1 MQRSGVV
8 VNRFRCT
15 CGVCEIE
22 RSIASELAQEEN
34 QARFNQVIAG
44 NEALSEYPTVC
55 DLVTR
60 LHACR
65 TLEEGTHLSDQIF
78 GALIASSPIREN
90 ADFLERVLLLAL
102 MPAVHANVRQV
113 SASYPFL
120 LREDISQHALT
131 VLVQFLRSDAWRA
144 RSSHF
149 AFSVTRKLRRSLFL
163 WARDEF
169 RSTPDFATRQD
180 SNEVSI
186 AQSAEDSFER
196 NAILR
201 RFLGLCHERAHLTAD
216 DLNLL
221 IELKLEGTSNGYDKQ
236 KVGRSSNAFRQKV
249 KRLMNKLRE
258 CARVPAH
265 TRHHHE

>member
-1 MQRSGVV
+1 MVDRL
-8 VNRFRCT
+8 RCT

-22 RSIASELAQEEN
+22 RSIAAELVLEEN

-44 NEALSEYPTVC
+44 NKVLSEYPTVR

-65 TLEEGTHLSDQIF
+65 RLEEGTHLSDQIF
-78 GALIASSPIREN
+78 AALIASSAMFDN

-120 LREDISQHALT
+120 PREDIAQHALT
-131 VLVQFLRSDAWRA
+131 VLVQFFRSDAWRA

-169 RSTPDFATRQD
+169 RSMPDFATRQAGD
-180 SNEVSI
+180 ELSV

-201 RFLGLCHERAHLTAD
+201 RFLSLCQERAYLTVD

-221 IELKLEGTSNGYDKQ
+221 IEIKLEGTSNGKDNPILD
-236 KVGRSSNAFRQKV
+236 RSSNAFRQKV

-258 CARVPAH
+258 CARLPAH
-265 TRHHHE
+265 SHHHHE

>member
-1 MQRSGVV
+1 MVKCL
-8 VNRFRCT
+8 RCT

-22 RSIASELAQEEN
+22 RSIAADLALEEN

-44 NEALSEYPTVC
+44 NKVLSDYPTVC

-65 TLEEGTHLSDQIF
+65 TLEAGTHLSDQIF
-78 GALIASSPIREN
+78 AALIASPSIFEN
-90 ADFLERVLLLAL
+90 ADFLERVLLLAF
-102 MPAVHANVRQV
+102 MPAVHANARQV
-113 SASYPFL
+113 SNSYPFL
-120 LREDISQHALT
+120 PREDIAQHALT

-149 AFSVTRKLRRSLFL
+149 AFAVTRKIRRSLFL

-169 RSTPDFATRQD
+169 RSVPDFATRQA
-180 SNEVSI
+180 SAELSV

-201 RFLGLCHERAHLTAD
+201 RFLSLCQERAYLTVD

-221 IELKLEGTSNGYDKQ
+221 IEIKLDGTSDGDDNQLLD
-236 KVGRSSNAFRQKV
+236 RSSNAFRQKV
-249 KRLMNKLRE
+249 KRLMNKLRK
-258 CARVPAH
+258 CARIPAH
-265 TRHHHE
+265 THHHHE